1 MEVTERKRTK
11 KSSMNVII
19 LPQTVDKNN
28 RLDKNGIFT
37 KN

>member
-28 RLDKNGIFT
+28 
-37 KN
+37 

>member
-1 MEVTERKRTK
+1 MEVTERKKTK

-19 LPQTVDKNN
+19 LTQTIDKNN
-28 RLDKNGIFT
+28 WLDENNVFT